1 MANSKSAEKRAR
13 QNKSRYE
20 LKHAQRSMVRTAVKN
35 TNKSVEAK
43 DSKSKDVMKEAQSV
57 IDRMANKGVIHKI
70 KQLELKVDLTVKLN
84 LLKKL
89 AF

>member
-1 MANSKSAEKRAR
+1 
-13 QNKSRYE
+13 
-20 LKHAQRSMVRTAVKN
+20 MVRTAVKN

-57 IDRMANKGVIHKI
+57 IDRMANKGVIHKNKAI
-70 KQLELKVDLTVKLN
+70 ELKVDLTVKLN

-89 AF
+89 TF

>member
-20 LKHAQRSMVRTAVKN
+20 LKHAQRSMVRTVVKN

-57 IDRMANKGVIHKI
+57 IDRI
-70 KQLELKVDLTVKLN
+70 L
-84 LLKKL
+84 
-89 AF
+89 